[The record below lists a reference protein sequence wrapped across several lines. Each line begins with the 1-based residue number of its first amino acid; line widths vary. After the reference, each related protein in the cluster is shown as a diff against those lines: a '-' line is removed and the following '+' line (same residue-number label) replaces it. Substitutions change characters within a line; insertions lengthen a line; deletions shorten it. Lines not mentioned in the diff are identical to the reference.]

1 MTSWCFFPP
10 AVWNKSRRWPLHTKW
25 YHIAT
30 SRTNLLQF
38 LTTSAQCLFRVV
50 FVHLFGCFTHTQSHT
65 LAQNARMRANADT
78 HSLGALEEGRR
89 QGMRRERSSGTT
101 PTLMLPKQNQ
111 PGREGTQTAKTG
123 KREGQ
128 GDGRLKHNNAKHGF
142 SRYCSD
148 RQRRCYEL
156 IVTN

>member
-1 MTSWCFFPP
+1 MFFSPCSLEQKSQVAIAYKMIP
-10 AVWNKSRRWPLHTKW
+10 HCDKQNQSVAISDNECPVPLQSCIRTFVWMFH
-25 YHIAT
+25 
-30 SRTNLLQF
+30 
-38 LTTSAQCLFRVV
+38 
-50 FVHLFGCFTHTQSHT
+50 THTQSHT

>member
-1 MTSWCFFPP
+1 MTSWCFFP
-10 AVWNKSRRWPLHTKW
+10 
-25 YHIAT
+25 
-30 SRTNLLQF
+30 LQF
-38 LTTSAQCLFRVV
+38 GTKVAGGHCIQNDTTLRQAEPICCNFWQRVPSASSELYSYICLDVS
-50 FVHLFGCFTHTQSHT
+50 HTQSHT